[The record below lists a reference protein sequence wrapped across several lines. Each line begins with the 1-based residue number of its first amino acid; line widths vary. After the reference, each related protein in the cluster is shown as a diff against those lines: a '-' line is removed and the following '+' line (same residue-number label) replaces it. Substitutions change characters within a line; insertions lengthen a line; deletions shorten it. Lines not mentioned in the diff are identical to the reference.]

1 MLYHALYVPPGAA
14 PLPRKIVQRPELA
27 RYVTG
32 WGREH
37 DMGFAALDATTGQ
50 AAGAA
55 WIRLL
60 SGENRGYGYVD
71 DATPELSIAVLP
83 AWRGQ
88 GIGAALL
95 GRLVQA
101 AQPHYRAL
109 SLSVAVD
116 NPAVRLYSRLGFRV
130 VRSDGASLIML
141 KTIDR
146 VFGYGL
152 KYPDAFQHTHLGW
165 IGQRKGHL
173 GGDAGQGMPG
183 QTGQ

>member
-1 MLYHALYVPPGAA
+1 MLYLALYVPPGAA
-14 PLPRKIVQRPELA
+14 PLPRTIVQRPELA
-27 RYVTG
+27 RYAAG

-37 DMGFAALDATTGQ
+37 DLGFAALDATTGQ

-60 SGENRGYGYVD
+60 SGANRGYGWVD

-83 AWRGQ
+83 AWRGR

-109 SLSVAVD
+109 SLSVARD
-116 NPAVRLYSRLGFRV
+116 NPALRLYRRLGFEGVRV
-130 VRSDGASLIML
+130 DGELLIML
-141 KTIDR
+141 R
-146 VFGYGL
+146 RS
-152 KYPDAFQHTHLGW
+152 A
-165 IGQRKGHL
+165 
-173 GGDAGQGMPG
+173 GGDATHGA
-183 QTGQ
+183 T